1 MEVLALEKFVT
12 TIIKKFYKPLSK
24 KILEI
29 SKEEWEKFQIDFNF
43 VFTKYLDKSYEKYCK
58 IKTILYKTE
67 PQYIY
72 DFFEAPV
79 LLKKPQNLISTDNV
93 NNILDISKFI
103 IIQGTGG
110 IGKSTLLKHL
120 FINELENKDLIPVF
134 IELKDINLI
143 EDDYSIIDIIFM
155 KLSNLGSTLKREYI
169 EYALD
174 SGCFL
179 FLLDGYDEIV
189 SNKKDAFFR
198 KLDEFC
204 DKYTENYFV
213 ISSRPYSEFVEF
225 QRFTIL
231 KTQPLSKE
239 QAISLVSKVNYESGI
254 KERFIAELEKG
265 LYESHMS
272 FASNPLLLNIMLLT
286 FDNYADIPEKLHLF
300 YSNAFETLYA
310 KHDATKAGYKRE
322 MLSKLS
328 YDSFRKVFA
337 YFCFITYTKGI
348 TEFTYEELQEN
359 LNKIKISKVEFN
371 IDNYIFDLVN
381 SLCLLYKE
389 GFSYTF
395 AHRSFQEYFTAVFL
409 KELSDVNLQK
419 YGIQMIKREPE
430 RASQDNVF
438 DMLYDMIEERFE
450 KNILLPLLIDYEKS
464 IDENEDVY
472 WFYFKELVHNIRF
485 DKDEEDKLRLWLRRE
500 CVEDLDNSI
509 IEFLRVFSG
518 KYMVRSP
525 EKREINNMYSEK
537 LFKYLKK
544 TQNYQLDT
552 SVDMVNMLNDEAAKE
567 ILRKTWIG
575 ELVLCM
581 SGLKQYLMQKL
592 EESEN
597 ALDIM
602 IEFEDTV

>member
-1 MEVLALEKFVT
+1 MD
-12 TIIKKFYKPLSK
+12 
-24 KILEI
+24 ILENQIVKEVIAKFAEPLMKQLIKI
-29 SKEEWEKFQIDFNF
+29 SKDEWEKFKIDFDI
-43 VFTKYLDKSYEKYCK
+43 VFTKYLTKSYDKYCK

-72 DFFEAPV
+72 DFFESPI
-79 LLKKPQNLISTDNV
+79 LLKKPKILV
-93 NNILDISKFI
+93 NTENINTILDISNFI

-143 EDDYSIIDIIFM
+143 ENDYTILDIIFN
-155 KLSNLGSTLKREYI
+155 KLTNLGSSLKKEYI
-169 EYALD
+169 EYALN

-189 SNKKDAFFR
+189 SSKKDSFFR

-204 DKYTENYFV
+204 DKYTENYFI

-225 QRFTIL
+225 QRFTVL
-231 KTQPLSKE
+231 KALPLSKE
-239 QAISLVSKVNYESGI
+239 QAVSLVNRINYESGI
-254 KERFIAELEKG
+254 KERFIAELETN
-265 LYESHMS
+265 LYESHTS

-300 YSNAFETLYA
+300 YSNAFETLYS

-322 MLSKLS
+322 MLSTLS
-328 YDSFRKVFA
+328 YDSFKKVFA
-337 YFCFITYTKGI
+337 YFCFMTYIKGV
-348 TEFTYEELQEN
+348 TEFTYEELQET
-359 LNKIKISKVEFN
+359 LKRIKIPRIEFD

-381 SLCLLYKE
+381 SLCLIYKE

-409 KELSDVNLQK
+409 KELSDINLQK

-438 DMLYDMIEERFE
+438 EMLYDMIEERFE
-450 KNILLPLLIDYEKS
+450 KNILLPILSDYEDS
-464 IDENEDVY
+464 IPSDEDKY

-485 DKDEEDKLRLWLRRE
+485 DCDENDELRLWLRRE
-500 CVEDLDNSI
+500 STEDFDNSI
-509 IEFLRVFSG
+509 IAFIHVFTE
-518 KYMVRSP
+518 KYIIRNP
-525 EKREINNMYSEK
+525 EKRERNQAYSEK
-537 LFKYLKK
+537 LFTYL
-544 TQNYQLDT
+544 TENENYILNN
-552 SVDMVNMLNDEAAKE
+552 SVDIINVINDANVRE
-567 ILRKTWIG
+567 IIRKTWIG
-575 ELVLCM
+575 ELVQCM
-581 SGLKQYLMQKL
+581 TDLKQHLTRKI
-592 EESEN
+592 EENED
-597 ALDIM
+597 ALDNM
-602 IEFEDTV
+602 LEFEDTI

>member
-1 MEVLALEKFVT
+1 MD
-12 TIIKKFYKPLSK
+12 
-24 KILEI
+24 ILENQIVKEVIAKFAEPLMKQLIKI
-29 SKEEWEKFQIDFNF
+29 SKDEWEKFKIDFDI
-43 VFTKYLDKSYEKYCK
+43 VFTKYLTKSYDKYCK

-72 DFFEAPV
+72 DFFESPI
-79 LLKKPQNLISTDNV
+79 LLKKPKILV
-93 NNILDISKFI
+93 NTENINTILDISNFI

-143 EDDYSIIDIIFM
+143 ENDYTILDIIFN
-155 KLSNLGSTLKREYI
+155 KLTNLGSSLKKEYI
-169 EYALD
+169 EYALN

-189 SNKKDAFFR
+189 SSKKDSFFR

-204 DKYTENYFV
+204 DKYTENYFI

-225 QRFTIL
+225 QRFTVL
-231 KTQPLSKE
+231 KALPLSKE
-239 QAISLVSKVNYESGI
+239 QAVSLVNRINYESGI
-254 KERFIAELEKG
+254 KERFIAELETN
-265 LYESHMS
+265 LYESHTS

-300 YSNAFETLYA
+300 YSNAFETLYS

-322 MLSKLS
+322 MLSTLS
-328 YDSFRKVFA
+328 YDSFKKVFA
-337 YFCFITYTKGI
+337 YFCFMTYIKGV
-348 TEFTYEELQEN
+348 TEFTYEELQET
-359 LNKIKISKVEFN
+359 LKRIKIPRIEFD

-381 SLCLLYKE
+381 SLCLIYKE

-409 KELSDVNLQK
+409 KELSDINLQK

-438 DMLYDMIEERFE
+438 EMLYDMIEERFE
-450 KNILLPLLIDYEKS
+450 KNILLPILSDYEDS
-464 IDENEDVY
+464 IPSDEDKY

-485 DKDEEDKLRLWLRRE
+485 DCDENDELRLWLRRE
-500 CVEDLDNSI
+500 STEDFDNSI
-509 IEFLRVFSG
+509 IAFIHVFTE
-518 KYMVRSP
+518 KYIIRNP
-525 EKREINNMYSEK
+525 EKRERNQAYSEK
-537 LFKYLKK
+537 LFTYL
-544 TQNYQLDT
+544 TENENYILNN
-552 SVDMVNMLNDEAAKE
+552 SVDIINVINDANVRE
-567 ILRKTWIG
+567 IIRKTWIG
-575 ELVLCM
+575 ELVQCM
-581 SGLKQYLMQKL
+581 TDLKQHLTRKL
-592 EESEN
+592 EENED
-597 ALDIM
+597 ALDNM
-602 IEFEDTV
+602 LEFEDTI